1 MLQGFHCMLVGGE
14 ERCLAKSK
22 GRPHV
27 PVSARTLSLLRRYY
41 RDHNFKYVFSH
52 WSKSSSADFLS
63 IQSRKEAPQMSK
75 KREKINEIQDWLSLE
90 LMSYVIAKKYLS

>member
-1 MLQGFHCMLVGGE
+1 MVEGEERCLAKSGKAYVASVLQGFHCMMVEGEERCLAKSDKAYVAFVLQGFHCMMVEGE

-41 RDHNFKYVFSH
+41 RDHNFK
-52 WSKSSSADFLS
+52 
-63 IQSRKEAPQMSK
+63 
-75 KREKINEIQDWLSLE
+75 
-90 LMSYVIAKKYLS
+90 

>member
-1 MLQGFHCMLVGGE
+1 MLAKSNKAYVVFVKQGFYCMMIEEKERCLAMSDKAYVASVLQGFHCMMVEGE

-41 RDHNFKYVFSH
+41 RDHNFK
-52 WSKSSSADFLS
+52 
-63 IQSRKEAPQMSK
+63 
-75 KREKINEIQDWLSLE
+75 
-90 LMSYVIAKKYLS
+90 

>member
-1 MLQGFHCMLVGGE
+1 MMVEGE

-41 RDHNFKYVFSH
+41 RDHNFK
-52 WSKSSSADFLS
+52 
-63 IQSRKEAPQMSK
+63 
-75 KREKINEIQDWLSLE
+75 
-90 LMSYVIAKKYLS
+90 